1 MPKEV
6 FGPGYPFLPK
16 RELLSFE
23 ELTEV
28 ARMFVELGVRKIRLT
43 GGEPLLRAE
52 LPRLVSMLS
61 ALDVELALTT
71 NGLLLGKHVAALAEA
86 GLHRVTVSLDAL
98 SDHNLRRM
106 SGKPDVTVEPILQAI
121 EQARGL
127 GLGVKV
133 NTVVRRSV
141 NEEEVLPLIAHF
153 RGKGVAVRFI
163 EYMDVGESNRWQLE
177 EVVPSEQLL
186 ATIQKSFPLRAL
198 PPLHKSDVARV
209 YEHQDGQ
216 GEVGVIASVTAPFC
230 GDCTRARV
238 SAKGELFTCLF
249 AGSGIDLRTPLR
261 QRGAQA
267 TKELIVSTWQQRGDR
282 YSEVR
287 SSLTPTDEALDGHT
301 SKRVE
306 MSYIG
311 G

>member
-6 FGPGYPFLPK
+6 FGPGYAFLPK

-28 ARMFVELGVRKIRLT
+28 ARVFVDLGVRKIRLT
-43 GGEPLLRAE
+43 GGEPLLRAQ

-61 ALDVELALTT
+61 ALGVELALTT
-71 NGLLLGKHVAALAEA
+71 NGLLLGKHVDALAEA

-98 SDHNLRRM
+98 SDENLRRM
-106 SGKPDVTVEPILQAI
+106 SGRTDVTVEPILEAV
-121 EQARGL
+121 ERARAW

-133 NTVVRRSV
+133 NTVVRRGV
-141 NEEEVLPLIAHF
+141 NEAEVLPLVSYF

-163 EYMDVGESNRWQLE
+163 EYMDVGHSNRWQLE

-186 ATIQKSFPLRAL
+186 ATIQRSFPLRPL
-198 PPLHKSDVARV
+198 PAVHKSDVARV
-209 YEHQDGQ
+209 YEHQDGL
-216 GEVGVIASVTAPFC
+216 GEVGFIASVTAPFC

-249 AGSGIDLRTPLR
+249 AGSGLDLRTPLR
-261 QRGAQA
+261 EAGVLAA
-267 TKELIVSTWQQRGDR
+267 KELIVSTWQQRRDR

-287 SSLTPTDEALDGHT
+287 SSLTDTDDEPQTRTL
-301 SKRVE
+301 SRVE